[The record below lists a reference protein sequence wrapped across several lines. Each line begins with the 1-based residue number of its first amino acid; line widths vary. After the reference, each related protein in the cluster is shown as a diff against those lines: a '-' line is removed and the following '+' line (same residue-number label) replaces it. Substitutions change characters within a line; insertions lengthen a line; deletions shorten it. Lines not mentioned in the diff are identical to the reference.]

1 MSTEDAPTTVVDAVP
16 RTPVVAVFGGDKRE
30 ALEPARAIGRWVVRR
45 GCVVLTGGRG
55 PAVEPERPS
64 VRKTAIEG
72 AKREVEAGSPGSWV
86 EVERNEDGQPDVEVF
101 DTHVVL
107 HPQFSHRR
115 NYVEAHLCDVAI
127 ALPGED
133 GTRSEVAFCLVLG
146 RPVVLLGPDWQDD
159 YERLNADRRV
169 VQERLARA
177 VDDRV
182 LGHPLAAPW
191 NPGLE
196 DARQRLDDVA
206 WPLSPV
212 VHCDLPD
219 GDEDAEE
226 VVDTALDL
234 LDLQYLPGTF
244 PVIEEP
250 PQAPGYAR
258 MARLYAE
265 WLARRAPFDPVQTR
279 RPIHHSCAPH

>member
-16 RTPVVAVFGGDKRE
+16 RTPGVAVFGGDEAE
-30 ALEPARAIGRWVVRR
+30 ALEPARMIGRWVVRR

-55 PAVEPERPS
+55 PAVEPDRPS

-72 AKREVEAGSPGSWV
+72 AEREAEAGSPGSWA
-86 EVERNEDGQPDVEVF
+86 EVERNEDEQPDVEVF

-107 HPQFSHRR
+107 HPQFDHRR

-133 GTRSEVAFCLVLG
+133 GTRSEVAFCLELG
-146 RPVVLLGPDWQDD
+146 RPVVLLGPNWQDD

-169 VQERLARA
+169 VQDRLAQA

-182 LGHPLAAPW
+182 LRRPLAAPW

-196 DARQRLDDVA
+196 DARRRLDDVT
-206 WPLSPV
+206 WPLPAV

-234 LDLQYLPGTF
+234 LDLEHLPGMF
-244 PVIEEP
+244 PLFKD
-250 PQAPGYAR
+250 APGYMD
-258 MARLYAE
+258 MARLYAD
-265 WLARRAPFDPVQTR
+265 WLARRAPFDPARIR
-279 RPIHHSCAPH
+279 RLVRHSCAPH